1 MRLHR
6 PLTICVLLLAS
17 LSAADAE
24 NWPGF
29 RGPRGD
35 GTSAETAVPMN
46 WSAGENVAWRVRIPG
61 RGHASPVVWGDR
73 IFLVSALED
82 RQERVL
88 LCVDRLSGRILWQRT
103 VLRSPLEGI
112 HQLNSYASSTPLT
125 DGERVYVSFLDRDR
139 MFVAAYDFN
148 GKPVWEVRPGPFASK
163 HGYCSSPILY
173 KDRIIVN
180 GDHDGDG
187 YLVALSRR
195 TGQTIWKTPRPNNT
209 RSYCTPLIRTVNGRT
224 QLMLSGSKC
233 VASYNPDDGK
243 LQWILDGP
251 TEQFVA
257 APVYN
262 GNLLFIN
269 AGFPKFVLTAI
280 RPDGNGNVTS
290 THIAWQTTKGAAYVP
305 APILS
310 GPYLLGVTDSGIASC
325 WMADTGE
332 VLWSE
337 RLSGTHSACPVLVQ
351 DRVYFQSDR
360 GVTTVIKPGRTFE
373 RLALSSI
380 GEDTFASPVI
390 SQGQIFLRGVE
401 HLYAIGRK

>member
-1 MRLHR
+1 
-6 PLTICVLLLAS
+6 
-17 LSAADAE
+17 
-24 NWPGF
+24 
-29 RGPRGD
+29 
-35 GTSAETAVPMN
+35 MN

-88 LCVDRLSGRILWQRT
+88 LCVDRLTGRILWQRT